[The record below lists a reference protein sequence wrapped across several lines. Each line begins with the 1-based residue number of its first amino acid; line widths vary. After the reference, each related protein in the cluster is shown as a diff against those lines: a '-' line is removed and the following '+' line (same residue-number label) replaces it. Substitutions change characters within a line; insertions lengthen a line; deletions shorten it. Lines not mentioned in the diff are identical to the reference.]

1 MLLTLRVPPS
11 SSDSSQLFDFFF
23 FFIVN
28 YDNDVYSA
36 LSLTNMVLVYV
47 TKAGP
52 FFAAS
57 LSTLSTKRSEDK

>member
-1 MLLTLRVPPS
+1 MLLTLGVPPS
-11 SSDSSQLFDFFF
+11 LSYSSQLFDFFF

-28 YDNDVYSA
+28 YDKDVYSA
-36 LSLTNMVLVYV
+36 FTLTNMVLVYL

-52 FFAAS
+52 FFAVS